1 MLEVEISTLK
11 LRNPLMLASGIL
23 GSNAGSLNRIAKHA
37 GSVVTKSVGLEGREG
52 YRNPCVISWEC
63 GILNAVGLASPP
75 AEDFAKEL
83 KMFNGDCPLIVSLFG
98 STPEEFAKLVKI
110 FDFANAFELNLSC
123 PHAKGLGLEI
133 GRDLDLVYEIIKAV
147 KKNTDKPVFA
157 KVSANLDYV
166 ELAKVCESAGADGI
180 VAINT
185 VRGMAIDIV
194 SKRPILSNVSG
205 GVSGKAIKPIALKCV
220 WDIYEEVSIPVIGC
234 GGISNWKDVVEFA
247 LAGAKAAQIGSAFYY
262 SYDVMKNI
270 LEGLKSY
277 LRINLICFDE
287 LVGLAHK
294 S

>member
-1 MLEVEISTLK
+1 MLEVELSNLR
-11 LRNPLMLASGIL
+11 LRNPIMLASGIL
-23 GSNAGSLNRIAKHA
+23 GSHAGSLNRIAEHA
-37 GSVVTKSVGLEGREG
+37 GAVVTKSVGLEGREG
-52 YRNPCVISWEC
+52 YKNPCVISWEC

-75 AEDFAKEL
+75 AKEFAREL
-83 KMFNGDCPLIVSLFG
+83 KMFNGACPLIVSFFG
-98 STPEEFAKLVKI
+98 SNPEEFAELVKI

-133 GRDLDLVYEIIKAV
+133 GRDFDLVYEIIRAV
-147 KKNTDKPVFA
+147 KRNTDKPVFA

-166 ELAKVCESAGADGI
+166 ELAKVCESAKADGI

-247 LAGAKAAQIGSAFYY
+247 LAGARAVQIGSAFYY
-262 SYDVMKNI
+262 SYDVIKNI
-270 LEGLKSY
+270 LEGLESY
-277 LRINLICFDE
+277 LRINGVSFDE

-294 S
+294 R